1 MHYVEWVAEMLRTGK
16 IKIDPAKK
24 LKMPCTLQDSC
35 NYVRS
40 HGLGMATREIMSYIA
55 EDFREMD
62 PKGDHNF
69 CCGGGGGL
77 NGIGLYRKERNV
89 GLKNKL
95 DQIKATG
102 AELVISPCH
111 NCWDAIRDMMEVYE
125 EHNIKWSFLK
135 PLLVEMMI
143 IPDHIN
149 HNEV

>member
-1 MHYVEWVAEMLRTGK
+1 MHFF
-16 IKIDPAKK
+16 
-24 LKMPCTLQDSC
+24 
-35 NYVRS
+35 
-40 HGLGMATREIMSYIA
+40 MSYIA

-111 NCWDAIRDMMEVYE
+111 NCWDAIRDMDALKFNVT
-125 EHNIKWSFLK
+125 WSA
-135 PLLVEMMI
+135 
-143 IPDHIN
+143 DHIN
-149 HNEV
+149 GDGQPKTWVDVATTNPAAPKKED